1 MNTIILSE
9 IGQHWPH
16 SFSGVMI
23 QTVFF
28 VQTSSSDSI
37 SRVHYCIPG
46 INAINIHMKVVN
58 SPMEGTG
65 KKKALLEDAPSS
77 NVYSQLQKLTS
88 QNPVCEYHPSFVQIE
103 SSSSVFCGGISTQ
116 KHAFL
121 FPSHYVP
128 GKNILHFL

>member
-1 MNTIILSE
+1 
-9 IGQHWPH
+9 
-16 SFSGVMI
+16 MI

-28 VQTSSSDSI
+28 VQTSSSDLI

-88 QNPVCEYHPSFVQIE
+88 QNPVCEYPSSVQIE
-103 SSSSVFCGGISTQ
+103 SSSSVFCGGISAQ
-116 KHAFL
+116 KHAFIL
-121 FPSHYVP
+121 PFHYVP
-128 GKNILHFL
+128 GENSLHFL

>member
-1 MNTIILSE
+1 
-9 IGQHWPH
+9 
-16 SFSGVMI
+16 
-23 QTVFF
+23 
-28 VQTSSSDSI
+28 
-37 SRVHYCIPG
+37 
-46 INAINIHMKVVN
+46 MKVVN

-103 SSSSVFCGGISTQ
+103 SSSYVFCGGTSAQ

-121 FPSHYVP
+121 LPSRHQERISCTFCENNSSAKPDIY
-128 GKNILHFL
+128 I